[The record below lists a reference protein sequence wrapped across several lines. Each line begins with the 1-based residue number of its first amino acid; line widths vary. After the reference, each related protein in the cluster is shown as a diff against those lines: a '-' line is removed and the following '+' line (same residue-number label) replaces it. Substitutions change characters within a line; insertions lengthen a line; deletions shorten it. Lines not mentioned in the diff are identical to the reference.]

1 MGNTL
6 KNVSLYA
13 AISIEEEYEID
24 NDLNVELVNGV
35 NEQLHNYFDKVNI
48 ANQQLVE
55 NNLILAKK
63 YDECFK
69 LNKKLEKENKELQLK
84 LSSIESNYKIL
95 LRVYEGLIRNY
106 KNNN

>member
-35 NEQLHNYFDKVNI
+35 KEQLHNYFDKVNI

-55 NNLILAKK
+55 NNLILTKK

-84 LSSIESNYKIL
+84 LSSIESNYKLL
-95 LRVYEGLIRNY
+95 LRVYVRD
-106 KNNN
+106 

>member
-13 AISIEEEYEID
+13 AISAEEEYEID
-24 NDLNVELVNGV
+24 NDLNAELVNGV
-35 NEQLHNYFDKVNI
+35 KEQLNNYFDKVNI
-48 ANQQLVE
+48 ANKQLVE
-55 NNLILAKK
+55 NNLILTKK

-69 LNKKLEKENKELQLK
+69 LNKILEKENKELQLK

-106 KNNN
+106 KK